1 MMPEIAVLD
10 YGLGNLRSV
19 VKGLERAGAKPVI
32 TKNETE
38 IETAEGILLPGVGAF
53 AEGMDKLSPLIPL
66 LKKQTKPVLGICLGM
81 QMLLEESEEFGIH
94 KGLGFIE
101 GKVRCFPKKEG
112 YKIPQMGWNTIHPTE
127 HPLFEGIPDGS
138 YVYFVHSYYAD
149 TTKEMTLATTD
160 YIVNYASAVGNKNI
174 MGTQF
179 HPEKSGETG
188 LKILENFVGLC
199 E

>member
-1 MMPEIAVLD
+1 MTEIAVLD

-19 VKGLERAGAKPVI
+19 VKGLERAGANPTI
-32 TKNETE
+32 TKDEQK
-38 IETAEGILLPGVGAF
+38 IESADGILLPGVGAF

-81 QMLLEESEEFGIH
+81 QMLLDESEEFGVH
-94 KGLGFIE
+94 KGLGFIK
-101 GKVRCFPKKEG
+101 GRVRCFPKKDG
-112 YKIPQMGWNTIHPTE
+112 YKIPQMGWNTIHTTK
-127 HPLFEGIPDGS
+127 HPLFEGIPDES

-149 TTKEMTLATTD
+149 TTPDMTLATTE
-160 YIVNYASAVGNKNI
+160 YILKYASAVGNKNI

-179 HPEKSGETG
+179 HPEKSGDTG
-188 LKILENFVGLC
+188 LKILENFVRMC